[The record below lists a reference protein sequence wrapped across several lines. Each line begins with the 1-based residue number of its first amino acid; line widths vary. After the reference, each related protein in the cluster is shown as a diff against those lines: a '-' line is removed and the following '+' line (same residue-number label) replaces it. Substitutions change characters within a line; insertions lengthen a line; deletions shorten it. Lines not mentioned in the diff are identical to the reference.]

1 MTKIVTQNNI
11 EIDMDS
17 LTNADI
23 AKLIKE
29 CKAEFN
35 RRGLVNQFAL
45 PASDADIIRF
55 LWDDGKH
62 E

>member
-17 LTNADI
+17 MTNADI
-23 AKLIKE
+23 VKLIKE
-29 CKAEFN
+29 CKVEFN
-35 RRGLVNQFAL
+35 RRGLSNRIAL

-55 LWDDGKH
+55 LWDDSKH